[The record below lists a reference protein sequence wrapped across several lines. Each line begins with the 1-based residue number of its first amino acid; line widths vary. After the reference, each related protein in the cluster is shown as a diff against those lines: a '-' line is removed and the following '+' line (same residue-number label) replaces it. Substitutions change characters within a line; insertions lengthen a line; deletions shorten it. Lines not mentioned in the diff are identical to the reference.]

1 MENQWAAATSSHD
14 VAAIT
19 KFVAKDYVGITAGGS
34 IVTKA
39 GLLAQLRRDKN
50 AYDEVSNSRVDVRLH
65 GNTAVV
71 VGTTKQRGKDASGN
85 NFAYT
90 YRWTDT
96 WVERDGEWQCVA
108 SQSMRQAGNPSTR

>member
-1 MENQWAAATSSHD
+1 MRQRENQWAAATASHD
-14 VAAIT
+14 LAAIT
-19 KFVAKDYVGITAGGS
+19 KFVADDYMGITADGA

-50 AYDEVSNSRVDVRLH
+50 SYDSVSNSRVDVRLH

-71 VGTTKQRGKDASGN
+71 VGTTRHKGKDAAGKA
-85 NFAYT
+85 FAYT

-96 WVERDGEWQCVA
+96 WVERDGEWQCVS
-108 SQSMRQAGNPSTR
+108 SQSVRQPG